1 MLRGLMLAAV
11 GALAAIGS
19 AFAQDGPPIRIGFSI
34 AKTGLFATAA
44 PSQLTA
50 YEFWRD
56 QVNAKGG
63 MNVAGTK
70 RKIEFVEYDDQ
81 SNPANAVKIYEKL
94 ITDDKVDLLL
104 APWGTPTHLAVVPV
118 LERFGFPMIGNTA
131 SSVHIRELKV
141 KNVWFVSPSVHD
153 KLAAEMVKLAKANG
167 VKTVAVLAN
176 VLPQGKEIKRF
187 LIPEIQ
193 KAGLELKVNEE
204 YPPDI
209 KDMTALLTQVKNAN
223 PDAVYVLSY
232 PSDTVLYTRQAKEL
246 GIDARLQWLAIGP
259 TIPFYRK
266 MFGSTADGI
275 VTMGHWSPQQRK
287 WPMAEPF
294 EEAYVK
300 RFGQE
305 PDYLDTVLAY
315 MSCQV
320 LEQAVAKAGTDK
332 AKLRQTINSETFETI
347 NGPVKFNGVENAI
360 TPAAFL
366 QIQNGKM
373 QIIWPETIATATFK
387 PKTSW

>member
-56 QVNAKGG
+56 QVNAKGS
-63 MNVAGTK
+63 MNVAGIK